1 MDGEAGGVFSPVEE
15 GALCLPCDPD
25 THFAYA
31 LTARSALEAA
41 ERLQRAPLIALGAWR
56 EEAPF
61 WHTPTTVLAACTTE
75 RCELF
80 DLVALRLDN
89 SGLWPEASNALR
101 MLLSDAHILK
111 VVYGDDTLH
120 SWATS
125 LGLGIPNTLR
135 QGDRDPLGP
144 TLDLREVVA
153 SVLDR
158 PPEDPGCAWPSVARR
173 FLGLR
178 LCPEEANSN
187 WARRPLRNSQLHC
200 AAVEAWTQ
208 IPVLLALCAYGVV
221 PRSLIDQ
228 LIVLQIKVK
237 QLNKAK
243 VTKHLPGQLAPP
255 GRLAAE
261 SAAAQAAQATGMPGT
276 PGAAVA
282 AGAAVVAAAVA
293 AAVAENGPV
302 LPPLPEENF
311 LAQLGKRTCQARSRC
326 QGSRLARSR
335 RLSRLSLGIQ
345 PSLTAD
351 HSRIYNGF
359 ARVTPA
365 AYIAQAP
372 FWRCMLPAAR
382 LDGFVHPRSR
392 RIQILQ
398 TASLAQPN
406 EPVTGPN
413 LEVRWSA
420 KIDPALDDAE
430 PSEGATTMPLFTLE
444 PRLGQTHLLYSEPML
459 VIFEPRYRA
468 MYNDILFSGARRFMV
483 CNIDPSTGRL
493 ADVGS
498 ILYLSDL
505 KEVSERTND
514 KIKYITQHSVI
525 GRARLLKVLN
535 PRAYKTRETYLRAEV
550 ADFKDRDADED
561 TAEAEADAREMFKD
575 IINMQAELGEG
586 IRFTEDAVSSYS
598 FGRGTGMD
606 DRGLWGAM
614 FLWQQFTKQRAS
626 KLHKQMQGDIQ
637 NEFKKFLTSNE
648 TDVDRVALAMT
659 GEISANDLPESV
671 QKECRTIMRRYN
683 EEIEGMEYDP
693 GVVQAMMQSD
703 SHKERLAIFMHLA
716 NKERNRLAAC
726 VSLRALFGQ

>member
-302 LPPLPEENF
+302 LPPLPVPTRIAK
-311 LAQLGKRTCQARSRC
+311 L
-326 QGSRLARSR
+326 R
-335 RLSRLSLGIQ
+335 R
-345 PSLTAD
+345 
-351 HSRIYNGF
+351 
-359 ARVTPA
+359 
-365 AYIAQAP
+365 
-372 FWRCMLPAAR
+372 
-382 LDGFVHPRSR
+382 
-392 RIQILQ
+392 
-398 TASLAQPN
+398 
-406 EPVTGPN
+406 
-413 LEVRWSA
+413 
-420 KIDPALDDAE
+420 
-430 PSEGATTMPLFTLE
+430 
-444 PRLGQTHLLYSEPML
+444 
-459 VIFEPRYRA
+459 
-468 MYNDILFSGARRFMV
+468 
-483 CNIDPSTGRL
+483 
-493 ADVGS
+493 
-498 ILYLSDL
+498 
-505 KEVSERTND
+505 
-514 KIKYITQHSVI
+514 
-525 GRARLLKVLN
+525 
-535 PRAYKTRETYLRAEV
+535 
-550 ADFKDRDADED
+550 
-561 TAEAEADAREMFKD
+561 
-575 IINMQAELGEG
+575 
-586 IRFTEDAVSSYS
+586 AVSSRAS
-598 FGRGTGMD
+598 GSLSAGTIVEVFEERFGDLAIVAPAASNSDDAMHTVPTSTLIATNGWELPQWLAKLPRPKPLEAGDEAPRQDAVPEAKCRVPAGRG
-606 DRGLWGAM
+606 AA
-614 FLWQQFTKQRAS
+614 AS
-626 KLHKQMQGDIQ
+626 A
-637 NEFKKFLTSNE
+637 
-648 TDVDRVALAMT
+648 ALSPAECEEALQVLLD
-659 GEISANDLPESV
+659 GVYNRESAREVL
-671 QKECRTIMRRYN
+671 
-683 EEIEGMEYDP
+683 
-693 GVVQAMMQSD
+693 
-703 SHKERLAIFMHLA
+703 ERLY
-716 NKERNRLAAC
+716 AAQE
-726 VSLRALFGQ
+726 SM